1 MSEQLSV
8 SQLPESTAWVLQQLG
23 LVSADNTVQREHVR
37 TLGEFVVR
45 FAGTSPVVASMSPV
59 VTTTVT
65 SSASTPTS
73 TDESLSASNT
83 MRTRTRRGPTKAERR
98 SEMTQQIARYLQ
110 DKPGVTLEEI
120 ASALNAPL
128 TEVTAAARPVD
139 WLILGSDELV
149 QPAVRVES
157 EAIVASRD
165 RARAAL
171 LASSLMT
178 KPLSHQNYTALIREG
193 RVKGPSVARIVQL
206 FGSWTA
212 ACNEVGVTSG
222 EPLRTNYERTWT
234 EDDLLNYVERFLR
247 DNTFRGA
254 SHQFDQW
261 RATVNHSEK
270 VPSLGTVRNIVGGT
284 WNDIRTQA
292 LRRMRAKWDS

>member
-45 FAGTSPVVASMSPV
+45 FAGTSPAVATALPDF
-59 VTTTVT
+59 
-65 SSASTPTS
+65 AALTPTPQTS
-73 TDESLSASNT
+73 EAKPTSPL
-83 MRTRTRRGPTKAERR
+83 RTRARRGPTKAERR
-98 SEMTQQIARYLQ
+98 SEMTQQIVRYLQ

-120 ASALNAPL
+120 ATAFNAPL
-128 TEVTAAARPVD
+128 TDVTAAARPVD

-157 EAIVASRD
+157 EAIIASRD

-171 LASSLMT
+171 LASSLLT
-178 KPLSHQNYTALIREG
+178 KPLSHQNYTALLREG

-292 LRRMRAKWDS
+292 LRRMRAKWDV

>member
-1 MSEQLSV
+1 VSEQLSV

-45 FAGTSPVVASMSPV
+45 FAGTPAMPASGVAAVSPSTSTPV
-59 VTTTVT
+59 YSSESVP
-65 SSASTPTS
+65 SSAPV
-73 TDESLSASNT
+73 
-83 MRTRTRRGPTKAERR
+83 RTRARRGPTKAERR

-120 ASALNAPL
+120 AIALNAPL

-157 EAIVASRD
+157 EAIIASRD

-178 KPLSHQNYTALIREG
+178 KPLSHQNYTALLREG

-292 LRRMRAKWDS
+292 LRRMRAKWDV

>member
-1 MSEQLSV
+1 MSERLSINE
-8 SQLPESTAWVLQQLG
+8 LPASTVWALQELG
-23 LVSADNTVQREHVR
+23 LVDADNMVSREHVR

-45 FAGTSPVVASMSPV
+45 FAGVPAATPIAQSPAPSFSGDVNPSVP
-59 VTTTVT
+59 
-65 SSASTPTS
+65 PT
-73 TDESLSASNT
+73 
-83 MRTRTRRGPTKAERR
+83 RTRARRGPTKAERR
-98 SEMTQQIARYLQ
+98 SEMTMQISRYLQ

-120 ASALNAPL
+120 AEALNAPL
-128 TEVTAAARPVD
+128 TDVTAAARPVD
-139 WLILGSDELV
+139 WLILGADELV
-149 QPAVRVES
+149 QPKVRVES
-157 EAIVASRD
+157 DAIVASRD

-171 LASSLMT
+171 LAASLMA
-178 KPLSHQNYTALIREG
+178 KPLSHQNYTALLREG

-206 FGSWTA
+206 FGSWTT

-222 EPLRTNYERTWT
+222 EPLRSNYERTWT

-247 DNTFRGA
+247 DTAFRGA

-284 WNDIRTQA
+284 WNDIRSQA
-292 LRRMRAKWDS
+292 LRRMRAKWDV

>member
-1 MSEQLSV
+1 MSEQISIHD
-8 SQLPESTAWVLQQLG
+8 LPASTAWVLKELG
-23 LVSADNTVQREHVR
+23 LVSAENTVSRDHVR
-37 TLGEFVVR
+37 SLGEFVVR
-45 FAGTSPVVASMSPV
+45 FAGVPSSATAVSSPAAATAYTGEAHPTSPPV
-59 VTTTVT
+59 
-65 SSASTPTS
+65 
-73 TDESLSASNT
+73 
-83 MRTRTRRGPTKAERR
+83 RTRARRGPTKAERR
-98 SEMTQQIARYLQ
+98 SEMTMQISRYLQ

-120 ASALNAPL
+120 AHALNAPL
-128 TEVTAAARPVD
+128 TDVTAAARPVD
-139 WLILGSDELV
+139 WLILGADELV
-149 QPAVRVES
+149 QPTVRIES
-157 EAIVASRD
+157 DAIVASRD

-171 LASSLMT
+171 LAASLMA
-178 KPLSHQNYTALIREG
+178 KPLSHQSYTALLREG

-206 FGSWTA
+206 FGSWTT

-222 EPLRTNYERTWT
+222 EPLRSNYERTWT

-247 DNTFRGA
+247 DTAFRGA

-292 LRRMRAKWDS
+292 LRRMRAKWDV

>member
-1 MSEQLSV
+1 VPEQIAIHD
-8 SQLPESTAWVLQQLG
+8 LPASTAWVLKELG
-23 LVSADNTVQREHVR
+23 LVTVDNTVSRDHVR
-37 TLGEFVVR
+37 SLGEFVVR
-45 FAGTSPVVASMSPV
+45 FAGVPSSATAVSSPAAAPSHAGEAHATASPV
-59 VTTTVT
+59 
-65 SSASTPTS
+65 
-73 TDESLSASNT
+73 
-83 MRTRTRRGPTKAERR
+83 RTRTRRGPTKAERR
-98 SEMTQQIARYLQ
+98 SEMTMQISRYLQ

-120 ASALNAPL
+120 ANALNAPL
-128 TEVTAAARPVD
+128 TDVTAAARPVD
-139 WLILGSDELV
+139 WLILGTDELV
-149 QPAVRVES
+149 QPTVRIES
-157 EAIVASRD
+157 EAIIASRE

-171 LASSLMT
+171 LAASLMA
-178 KPLSHQNYTALIREG
+178 KPLSHQSYTALIREG

-206 FGSWTA
+206 FGSWTS

-222 EPLRTNYERTWT
+222 EPLRSNYERTWT

-247 DNTFRGA
+247 DTTFRGA

-292 LRRMRAKWDS
+292 LRRMRAKWDN

>member
-1 MSEQLSV
+1 MSEELSV

-23 LVSADNTVQREHVR
+23 LVTPENTVQREHVR

-45 FAGTSPVVASMSPV
+45 FAGTPSIAASASVVASVPQDSYLTETHPTAPPV
-59 VTTTVT
+59 
-65 SSASTPTS
+65 
-73 TDESLSASNT
+73 
-83 MRTRTRRGPTKAERR
+83 RTRARRGPTKAERR
-98 SEMTQQIARYLQ
+98 TEMTQQIARYLQ

-120 ASALNAPL
+120 ATALNAPI
-128 TEVTAAARPVD
+128 TDVTAAARPVD
-139 WLILGSDELV
+139 WLILGADELV
-149 QPAVRVES
+149 QPQVRVES

-171 LASSLMT
+171 LASSLMV

-247 DNTFRGA
+247 DTTFRGA

-261 RATVNHSEK
+261 RATVNHAEK

-292 LRRMRAKWDS
+292 LRRMRAKWDI

>member
-1 MSEQLSV
+1 VSEQISITE
-8 SQLPESTAWVLQQLG
+8 LPTSTLWVLQELG
-23 LVSADNTVQREHVR
+23 LVSAASTVSREHVR

-45 FAGTSPVVASMSPV
+45 FAGTPVMPASGVAAVVPPTSAPV
-59 VTTTVT
+59 YSNESVS
-65 SSASTPTS
+65 SSAPVH
-73 TDESLSASNT
+73 
-83 MRTRTRRGPTKAERR
+83 TRARRGPTKAERR
-98 SEMTQQIARYLQ
+98 SEMMQQIARYLQ

-120 ASALNAPL
+120 AEALNAPI
-128 TEVTAAARPVD
+128 TDVTAAARPVD
-139 WLILGSDELV
+139 WLILGADELV
-149 QPAVRVES
+149 QPTVRVES
-157 EAIVASRD
+157 EAIIASRD

-178 KPLSHQNYTALIREG
+178 KPLSHQNYTALLREG

>member
-1 MSEQLSV
+1 MPEQISIHD
-8 SQLPESTAWVLQQLG
+8 LPASTAWVLKELG
-23 LVSADNTVQREHVR
+23 LVSADNTVSRDHVR
-37 TLGEFVVR
+37 SLGEFVVR
-45 FAGTSPVVASMSPV
+45 FAGVPSSAAAVSSPAA
-59 VTTTVT
+59 TTTYT
-65 SSASTPTS
+65 GEAHATPPPV
-73 TDESLSASNT
+73 
-83 MRTRTRRGPTKAERR
+83 RTRARRGPTKAERR
-98 SEMTQQIARYLQ
+98 SEMTMQIARYLQ

-120 ASALNAPL
+120 AHALNAPL
-128 TEVTAAARPVD
+128 TDVTAAARPVD
-139 WLILGSDELV
+139 WLILGAHELV
-149 QPAVRVES
+149 QPTVRVES
-157 EAIVASRD
+157 DAIVASRE

-171 LASSLMT
+171 LAASLMA
-178 KPLSHQNYTALIREG
+178 KPLSHQSYTALIREG

-206 FGSWTA
+206 FGSWTT

-222 EPLRTNYERTWT
+222 EPLRSNYERTWT

-247 DNTFRGA
+247 DTTFRGA

-292 LRRMRAKWDS
+292 LRRMRAKWEAR

>member
-1 MSEQLSV
+1 MAEQISIND
-8 SQLPESTAWVLQQLG
+8 LPASTAWVLKELG
-23 LVSADNTVQREHVR
+23 LVSADNTVSRDHVR
-37 TLGEFVVR
+37 SLGEFVVR
-45 FAGTSPVVASMSPV
+45 FAGVPSSAAAVTSPAAATTYTGEAHSTTPPV
-59 VTTTVT
+59 
-65 SSASTPTS
+65 
-73 TDESLSASNT
+73 
-83 MRTRTRRGPTKAERR
+83 RTRARRGPTKAERR
-98 SEMTQQIARYLQ
+98 SEMTMQISRYLQ

-120 ASALNAPL
+120 AYALNAPL
-128 TEVTAAARPVD
+128 TDVTAAARPVD
-139 WLILGSDELV
+139 WLILGADELV
-149 QPAVRVES
+149 QPTVRIES
-157 EAIVASRD
+157 DAIVASRD

-171 LASSLMT
+171 LAASLMA
-178 KPLSHQNYTALIREG
+178 KPLSHQSYTALIREG

-206 FGSWTA
+206 FGSWTT

-222 EPLRTNYERTWT
+222 EPLRSNYERTWT

-247 DNTFRGA
+247 DTTFRGA

-292 LRRMRAKWDS
+292 LRRMRAKWDN

>member
-1 MSEQLSV
+1 VPEQISIHD
-8 SQLPESTAWVLQQLG
+8 LPASTAWVLKELG
-23 LVSADNTVQREHVR
+23 LVSADNTVSRDHVR
-37 TLGEFVVR
+37 SLGEFVVR
-45 FAGTSPVVASMSPV
+45 FAGVPSSAAAVSSPAA
-59 VTTTVT
+59 TTTYT
-65 SSASTPTS
+65 GEAHATPPPV
-73 TDESLSASNT
+73 
-83 MRTRTRRGPTKAERR
+83 RTRARRGPTKAERR
-98 SEMTQQIARYLQ
+98 SEMTMQIARYLQ

-120 ASALNAPL
+120 AHALNAPL
-128 TEVTAAARPVD
+128 TDVTAAARPVD
-139 WLILGSDELV
+139 WLILGAHELV
-149 QPAVRVES
+149 QPTVRVES
-157 EAIVASRD
+157 DAIVASRE

-171 LASSLMT
+171 LAASLMA
-178 KPLSHQNYTALIREG
+178 KPLSHQSYTALIREG

-206 FGSWTA
+206 FGSWTT

-222 EPLRTNYERTWT
+222 EPLRSHYERTWT

-247 DNTFRGA
+247 DTTFRGA

-292 LRRMRAKWDS
+292 LRRMRAKWEAR

>member
-1 MSEQLSV
+1 MSERLSINE
-8 SQLPESTAWVLQQLG
+8 LPTSTVWALRELG
-23 LVSADNTVQREHVR
+23 LVGADNMVSREHVR

-45 FAGTSPVVASMSPV
+45 FAGVP
-59 VTTTVT
+59 VTT
-65 SSASTPTS
+65 SIAQTPAPS
-73 TDESLSASNT
+73 FSGDVHPIAPPV
-83 MRTRTRRGPTKAERR
+83 RTRVRRGPTKAERR
-98 SEMTQQIARYLQ
+98 SEMTMQISRYLQ

-120 ASALNAPL
+120 AEALNAPL
-128 TEVTAAARPVD
+128 TDVTAAARPVD
-139 WLILGSDELV
+139 WLILGADELV
-149 QPAVRVES
+149 QPTVRIES
-157 EAIVASRD
+157 DAIVASRD

-171 LASSLMT
+171 LAASLMA
-178 KPLSHQNYTALIREG
+178 KPLSHQSYTALIREG

-206 FGSWTA
+206 FGSWTT

-222 EPLRTNYERTWT
+222 EPLRSNYERTWT

-247 DNTFRGA
+247 DTTFRGA

-292 LRRMRAKWDS
+292 LRRMRAKWDV

>member
-1 MSEQLSV
+1 M
-8 SQLPESTAWVLQQLG
+8 
-23 LVSADNTVQREHVR
+23 
-37 TLGEFVVR
+37 
-45 FAGTSPVVASMSPV
+45 
-59 VTTTVT
+59 
-65 SSASTPTS
+65 
-73 TDESLSASNT
+73 
-83 MRTRTRRGPTKAERR
+83 
-98 SEMTQQIARYLQ
+98 QISRYLQ

-120 ASALNAPL
+120 ANALNAPL
-128 TEVTAAARPVD
+128 TDVTSAARPVD
-139 WLILGSDELV
+139 WLILDTDELV
-149 QPAVRVES
+149 QPTVRIES
-157 EAIVASRD
+157 EAIIASRE

-171 LASSLMT
+171 LAAGLMA
-178 KPLSHQNYTALIREG
+178 KPLSHQSYTALIREG

-206 FGSWTA
+206 FGSWTT

-222 EPLRTNYERTWT
+222 EPLRSNYERTWT

-247 DNTFRGA
+247 DTTFRGA

-292 LRRMRAKWDS
+292 LRRMRAKWDN

>member
-1 MSEQLSV
+1 VPEQIAIHD
-8 SQLPESTAWVLQQLG
+8 LPASTAWVLKELG
-23 LVSADNTVQREHVR
+23 LVTVDNTVSRDHVR
-37 TLGEFVVR
+37 SLGEFVVR
-45 FAGTSPVVASMSPV
+45 FAGVPSSATAVSSPAAAPSHAGEAHATASPV
-59 VTTTVT
+59 
-65 SSASTPTS
+65 
-73 TDESLSASNT
+73 
-83 MRTRTRRGPTKAERR
+83 RTRTRRGPTKAERR
-98 SEMTQQIARYLQ
+98 SEMTMQISRYLQ

-120 ASALNAPL
+120 ANALNAPL
-128 TEVTAAARPVD
+128 TDVTAAARPVD
-139 WLILGSDELV
+139 WLILGTDELV
-149 QPAVRVES
+149 QPTVRIES
-157 EAIVASRD
+157 EAIIASRE

-171 LASSLMT
+171 LAASLMA
-178 KPLSHQNYTALIREG
+178 KPLSHQSYTALIREG

-206 FGSWTA
+206 FGSWTT

-222 EPLRTNYERTWT
+222 EPLRSNYERTWT

-247 DNTFRGA
+247 DTTFRGA

-292 LRRMRAKWDS
+292 LRRMRAKWDN

>member
-1 MSEQLSV
+1 MSERLSINELPV
-8 SQLPESTAWVLQQLG
+8 STVWALRELG
-23 LVSADNTVQREHVR
+23 LVAADNSVSREHVR

-45 FAGTSPVVASMSPV
+45 FAGVPGATPLTQPSALADGGEVNPTVPPV
-59 VTTTVT
+59 
-65 SSASTPTS
+65 
-73 TDESLSASNT
+73 
-83 MRTRTRRGPTKAERR
+83 RTRARRGPTKAERR
-98 SEMTQQIARYLQ
+98 SEMTMQISRYLQ

-120 ASALNAPL
+120 SVALNAPL
-128 TEVTAAARPVD
+128 TDVTAAARPVD
-139 WLILGSDELV
+139 WLILGADELV
-149 QPAVRVES
+149 QPAVRIES
-157 EAIVASRD
+157 DAIVASRD

-171 LASSLMT
+171 LAASLMA
-178 KPLSHQNYTALIREG
+178 KPLSHQSYTALLREG

-206 FGSWTA
+206 FGSWTT

-222 EPLRTNYERTWT
+222 EPLRSNYERTWT

-247 DNTFRGA
+247 DTTFRGA

-292 LRRMRAKWDS
+292 LRRMRAKWDV

>member
-1 MSEQLSV
+1 MSEQIFIHD
-8 SQLPESTAWVLQQLG
+8 LPSSTAWVLKELG
-23 LVSADNTVQREHVR
+23 LVATDNTVSRDHVR
-37 TLGEFVVR
+37 ALGEFVVR
-45 FAGTSPVVASMSPV
+45 FAGVPTATPVQSTSLITCKGEGNPTAPPV
-59 VTTTVT
+59 
-65 SSASTPTS
+65 
-73 TDESLSASNT
+73 
-83 MRTRTRRGPTKAERR
+83 RTRARRGPTKAERR
-98 SEMTQQIARYLQ
+98 SEMTMQISRYLQ

-120 ASALNAPL
+120 ANALNAPL
-128 TEVTAAARPVD
+128 TDVTAAARPVD
-139 WLILGSDELV
+139 WLILGTDELV
-149 QPAVRVES
+149 QPTVRIES
-157 EAIVASRD
+157 EAIIASRE

-171 LASSLMT
+171 LAASLMA
-178 KPLSHQNYTALIREG
+178 KPLSHQSYTALIREG

-206 FGSWTA
+206 FGSWTS

-222 EPLRTNYERTWT
+222 EPLRSNYERTWT

-247 DNTFRGA
+247 DTTFRGA

-292 LRRMRAKWDS
+292 LRRMRAKWDN

>member
-8 SQLPESTAWVLQQLG
+8 SQLPESTAWVLQELG
-23 LVSADNTVQREHVR
+23 LVSADNTVKREHVR
-37 TLGEFVVR
+37 SLGEFVVR
-45 FAGTSPVVASMSPV
+45 FAGTSPVVATMSSVAASHGSATP
-59 VTTTVT
+59 
-65 SSASTPTS
+65 SPASTPTYS
-73 TDESLSASNT
+73 TETNPSAPV
-83 MRTRTRRGPTKAERR
+83 RTRARRGPTKAERR

-110 DKPGVTLEEI
+110 DKPGVTLEEL

-178 KPLSHQNYTALIREG
+178 KPLRHQNYTALLREG

-234 EDDLLNYVERFLR
+234 ED
-247 DNTFRGA
+247 A
-254 SHQFDQW
+254 
-261 RATVNHSEK
+261 
-270 VPSLGTVRNIVGGT
+270 
-284 WNDIRTQA
+284 
-292 LRRMRAKWDS
+292 

>member
-1 MSEQLSV
+1 VSERLSINE
-8 SQLPESTAWVLQQLG
+8 LPASTVWALRELG
-23 LVSADNTVQREHVR
+23 LIDADNTVSREHVR

-45 FAGTSPVVASMSPV
+45 FAGVPA
-59 VTTTVT
+59 TTPI
-65 SSASTPTS
+65 AQTPTPS
-73 TDESLSASNT
+73 FSGDVHPTAPPV
-83 MRTRTRRGPTKAERR
+83 RTRARRGPTKAERR
-98 SEMTQQIARYLQ
+98 SEMTMQISRYLQ

-120 ASALNAPL
+120 ATALNAPL
-128 TEVTAAARPVD
+128 TDVTAAARPVD
-139 WLILGSDELV
+139 WLILGADELV
-149 QPAVRVES
+149 QPTVRVES

-171 LASSLMT
+171 LAASLMA
-178 KPLSHQNYTALIREG
+178 KPLSHQSYTALLREG

-206 FGSWTA
+206 FGSWTT

-222 EPLRTNYERTWT
+222 EPLRSNYERTWT

-247 DNTFRGA
+247 DTAFRGA

-292 LRRMRAKWDS
+292 LRRMRAKWDA

>member
-1 MSEQLSV
+1 VSERLSIIE
-8 SQLPESTAWVLQQLG
+8 LPASTVWALRELG
-23 LVSADNTVQREHVR
+23 LVAPDNSVSREHVR

-45 FAGTSPVVASMSPV
+45 FAGVPA
-59 VTTTVT
+59 
-65 SSASTPTS
+65 ATPIAQTLAPS
-73 TDESLSASNT
+73 FSGDVNPTAPPA
-83 MRTRTRRGPTKAERR
+83 RTRARRGPTKAERR
-98 SEMTQQIARYLQ
+98 SEMTMQIARYLQ

-120 ASALNAPL
+120 AEALNAPL
-128 TEVTAAARPVD
+128 TDVTAAARPVD
-139 WLILGSDELV
+139 WLILGAHELV
-149 QPAVRVES
+149 QPTVRIES
-157 EAIVASRD
+157 DAIVASRE

-171 LASSLMT
+171 LAASLMA
-178 KPLSHQNYTALIREG
+178 KPLSHQSYTALIREG

-206 FGSWTA
+206 FGSWTT

-222 EPLRTNYERTWT
+222 EPLRSNYERTWT

-247 DNTFRGA
+247 DTAFRGA

-292 LRRMRAKWDS
+292 LRRMRAQWDA

>member
-1 MSEQLSV
+1 VPEKISV
-8 SQLPESTAWVLQQLG
+8 NDLPTSTAWVLKELG
-23 LVSADNTVQREHVR
+23 LVAADNTVSRDHVR
-37 TLGEFVVR
+37 SLGEFVVR
-45 FAGTSPVVASMSPV
+45 FAGVATPAHVVS
-59 VTTTVT
+59 
-65 SSASTPTS
+65 SSAGMSVHAGEAHPTPPPV
-73 TDESLSASNT
+73 
-83 MRTRTRRGPTKAERR
+83 RTRARRGPTKAERR
-98 SEMTQQIARYLQ
+98 SEMTMQISRYLQ

-120 ASALNAPL
+120 ANALNAPL
-128 TEVTAAARPVD
+128 TDVTAAARPVD
-139 WLILGSDELV
+139 WLILGVDELV
-149 QPAVRVES
+149 QPTVRIES
-157 EAIVASRD
+157 DAIVASRD

-171 LASSLMT
+171 LAASLMA
-178 KPLSHQNYTALIREG
+178 KPLSHQSYTALIREG

-206 FGSWTA
+206 FGSWTT

-222 EPLRTNYERTWT
+222 EPLRSNYERTWT

-247 DNTFRGA
+247 DTMFRGA

>member
-1 MSEQLSV
+1 MSERLSINE
-8 SQLPESTAWVLQQLG
+8 LPASTVWALQELG
-23 LVSADNTVQREHVR
+23 LVDAENMVSREHVR

-45 FAGTSPVVASMSPV
+45 FAGVPSTAADVSSPASIQSFAGEAHSTMPPV
-59 VTTTVT
+59 
-65 SSASTPTS
+65 
-73 TDESLSASNT
+73 
-83 MRTRTRRGPTKAERR
+83 RTRARRGPTKAERR
-98 SEMTQQIARYLQ
+98 SEMTMQISRYLQ

-120 ASALNAPL
+120 ANALNAPL
-128 TEVTAAARPVD
+128 TDVTAAARPVD
-139 WLILGSDELV
+139 WLILGADELV
-149 QPAVRVES
+149 QPTVRIES
-157 EAIVASRD
+157 DAIVASRD

-171 LASSLMT
+171 LAASLMA
-178 KPLSHQNYTALIREG
+178 KPLSHQSYTALLREG

-206 FGSWTA
+206 FGSWTT

-222 EPLRTNYERTWT
+222 EPLRSNYERTWT

-247 DNTFRGA
+247 DTAFRGA

-292 LRRMRAKWDS
+292 LRRMRAKWDV

>member
-1 MSEQLSV
+1 VPEQIAIHD
-8 SQLPESTAWVLQQLG
+8 LPASTAWVLKELG
-23 LVSADNTVQREHVR
+23 LVTADNTVSRDHVR
-37 TLGEFVVR
+37 SLGEFVVR
-45 FAGTSPVVASMSPV
+45 FAGVP
-59 VTTTVT
+59 
-65 SSASTPTS
+65 SSATAVSSPATAPSYAGEAHAT
-73 TDESLSASNT
+73 APAV
-83 MRTRTRRGPTKAERR
+83 RTRARRGPTKAERR
-98 SEMTQQIARYLQ
+98 SEMTMQISRYLQ

-120 ASALNAPL
+120 ANALNAPL
-128 TEVTAAARPVD
+128 TDVTSAARPVD
-139 WLILGSDELV
+139 WLILDTDELV
-149 QPAVRVES
+149 QPTVRIES
-157 EAIVASRD
+157 EAIIASRE

-171 LASSLMT
+171 LAAGLMA
-178 KPLSHQNYTALIREG
+178 KPLSHQSYTALIREG

-206 FGSWTA
+206 FGSWTT

-222 EPLRTNYERTWT
+222 EPLRSNYERTWT

-247 DNTFRGA
+247 DTTFRGA

-292 LRRMRAKWDS
+292 LRRMRAKWDN

>member
-1 MSEQLSV
+1 VSERLLINE
-8 SQLPESTAWVLQQLG
+8 LPASTVWALRELG
-23 LVSADNTVQREHVR
+23 LVAADDTVSRDHVR

-45 FAGTSPVVASMSPV
+45 FAGV
-59 VTTTVT
+59 
-65 SSASTPTS
+65 SSATPIAHTPAPSFSGEAYLSTPPT
-73 TDESLSASNT
+73 
-83 MRTRTRRGPTKAERR
+83 RTRARRGPTKAERR
-98 SEMTQQIARYLQ
+98 SEMTMQISRYLQ

-120 ASALNAPL
+120 ATALNAPL
-128 TEVTAAARPVD
+128 TDVTAAARPVD
-139 WLILGSDELV
+139 WLILGANELV
-149 QPAVRVES
+149 QPTVRIES
-157 EAIVASRD
+157 DAIVASRD

-171 LASSLMT
+171 LAASLMA
-178 KPLSHQNYTALIREG
+178 KPLSHQSYTALIREG

-206 FGSWTA
+206 FGSWTT

-222 EPLRTNYERTWT
+222 EPLRSNYERTWT

-247 DNTFRGA
+247 DTTFRGA

-292 LRRMRAKWDS
+292 LRRMRAKWDN

>member
-1 MSEQLSV
+1 VSERLSANEI
-8 SQLPESTAWVLQQLG
+8 PASTVWALQELG
-23 LVSADNTVQREHVR
+23 LVDADNTVSREHVR

-45 FAGTSPVVASMSPV
+45 FAGVPGTSQTASSPAVAPTFKSEAHPNSAPV
-59 VTTTVT
+59 
-65 SSASTPTS
+65 
-73 TDESLSASNT
+73 
-83 MRTRTRRGPTKAERR
+83 RTRARRGPTKAERR
-98 SEMTQQIARYLQ
+98 SEMTMQISRYLQ
-110 DKPGVTLEEI
+110 DTPGVTLEEI
-120 ASALNAPL
+120 ADALNAPL
-128 TEVTAAARPVD
+128 TDVTAAARPVD
-139 WLILGSDELV
+139 WLILGAHELV
-149 QPAVRVES
+149 QPTVRIES
-157 EAIVASRD
+157 DAIVASRD

-171 LASSLMT
+171 LAASLMA
-178 KPLSHQNYTALIREG
+178 KPLSHQSYTALIREG

-206 FGSWTA
+206 FGSWTT

-222 EPLRTNYERTWT
+222 EPLRSNYERTWT

-247 DNTFRGA
+247 DTTFRGA

-292 LRRMRAKWDS
+292 LRRMRAKWDAQ

>member
-1 MSEQLSV
+1 MSERLSINE
-8 SQLPESTAWVLQQLG
+8 LPASTVWALQELG
-23 LVSADNTVQREHVR
+23 LVDADNMVSREHVR

-45 FAGTSPVVASMSPV
+45 FAGVPAATPIAQSPAPSFSGDVNPSVP
-59 VTTTVT
+59 
-65 SSASTPTS
+65 PT
-73 TDESLSASNT
+73 
-83 MRTRTRRGPTKAERR
+83 RTRARRGPTKAERR
-98 SEMTQQIARYLQ
+98 SEMTMQISRYLQ

-120 ASALNAPL
+120 ATALNAPL
-128 TEVTAAARPVD
+128 TDVTAAARPVD
-139 WLILGSDELV
+139 WLILGADELV
-149 QPAVRVES
+149 QPTVRVES
-157 EAIVASRD
+157 DAIVASRD

-171 LASSLMT
+171 LAASLMA
-178 KPLSHQNYTALIREG
+178 KPLSHQSYTALLREG

-206 FGSWTA
+206 FGSWTT

-222 EPLRTNYERTWT
+222 EPLRSNYERTWT
-234 EDDLLNYVERFLR
+234 EDDLLNHVERFLR
-247 DNTFRGA
+247 DTAFRGA

-292 LRRMRAKWDS
+292 LRRMRAKWDV

>member
-1 MSEQLSV
+1 MSERLSINE
-8 SQLPESTAWVLQQLG
+8 LPTSTVWALRELG
-23 LVSADNTVQREHVR
+23 LVGADNTVSREHVR

-45 FAGTSPVVASMSPV
+45 FAGVPAATPSTQTPAPSFSGEANPTAAPV
-59 VTTTVT
+59 
-65 SSASTPTS
+65 
-73 TDESLSASNT
+73 
-83 MRTRTRRGPTKAERR
+83 RTRARRGPTKAERR
-98 SEMTQQIARYLQ
+98 SEMTMQISRYLQ

-120 ASALNAPL
+120 AEALNAPL
-128 TEVTAAARPVD
+128 TDVTAAARPVD
-139 WLILGSDELV
+139 WLILGADELV
-149 QPAVRVES
+149 QPSVRVES
-157 EAIVASRD
+157 DAIVASRD

-171 LASSLMT
+171 LAASLMA
-178 KPLSHQNYTALIREG
+178 KPLSHQSYTALLREG

-206 FGSWTA
+206 FGSWTT

-222 EPLRTNYERTWT
+222 EPLRSNYERTWT

-247 DNTFRGA
+247 DTAFRGA

-284 WNDIRTQA
+284 WNDIRSQA
-292 LRRMRAKWDS
+292 LRRMRAKWDV

>member
-23 LVSADNTVQREHVR
+23 LVSHDNTVQREHVR

-45 FAGTSPVVASMSPV
+45 FAGTSPAVASMSPIQ
-59 VTTTVT
+59 TTPVGT
-65 SSASTPTS
+65 SVPPQSSTGEAQAPV
-73 TDESLSASNT
+73 
-83 MRTRTRRGPTKAERR
+83 RTRARRGPTKAERR

-120 ASALNAPL
+120 AAALNAPL

-157 EAIVASRD
+157 EAIIASRD

-178 KPLSHQNYTALIREG
+178 KPLSHQNYTALLREG

-261 RATVNHSEK
+261 RATVNRSEK

-292 LRRMRAKWDS
+292 LRRMRAKWDV

>member
-1 MSEQLSV
+1 M
-8 SQLPESTAWVLQQLG
+8 
-23 LVSADNTVQREHVR
+23 
-37 TLGEFVVR
+37 
-45 FAGTSPVVASMSPV
+45 
-59 VTTTVT
+59 
-65 SSASTPTS
+65 
-73 TDESLSASNT
+73 T
-83 MRTRTRRGPTKAERR
+83 M
-98 SEMTQQIARYLQ
+98 QISRYLQ

-120 ASALNAPL
+120 AHALNAPL
-128 TEVTAAARPVD
+128 TDVTAAARPVD
-139 WLILGSDELV
+139 WLILGVDELV
-149 QPAVRVES
+149 QPTVRIES
-157 EAIVASRD
+157 DAIVASRD

-171 LASSLMT
+171 LAASLMA
-178 KPLSHQNYTALIREG
+178 KPLSHQSYTALIREG

-206 FGSWTA
+206 FGSWTT

-222 EPLRTNYERTWT
+222 EPLRSNYERTWT
-234 EDDLLNYVERFLR
+234 ENDLLNYVERFLR
-247 DNTFRGA
+247 DTTFRGA

>member
-1 MSEQLSV
+1 MSEQISITE
-8 SQLPESTAWVLQQLG
+8 LPASTSWVLQELG
-23 LVSADNTVQREHVR
+23 LVSADSTVSREHVR

-45 FAGTSPVVASMSPV
+45 FAGTPAVPTSVVSAAVSSTSAPVYSSELVP
-59 VTTTVT
+59 
-65 SSASTPTS
+65 SSAPV
-73 TDESLSASNT
+73 
-83 MRTRTRRGPTKAERR
+83 RTRARRGPTKAERR

-120 ASALNAPL
+120 AEALNAPI
-128 TEVTAAARPVD
+128 TDVTAAARPVD
-139 WLILGSDELV
+139 WLILGADELV

-157 EAIVASRD
+157 EAIIASRD

-178 KPLSHQNYTALIREG
+178 KPLSHQNYTALLREG

-222 EPLRTNYERTWT
+222 EPLRSNYERTWT

-247 DNTFRGA
+247 DTSFRGA

-292 LRRMRAKWDS
+292 LRRMRAKWDI

>member
-1 MSEQLSV
+1 MSEQLPV

-23 LVSADNTVQREHVR
+23 LVTSENTVQREHVR
-37 TLGEFVVR
+37 TLGEFIVR
-45 FAGTSPVVASMSPV
+45 FAGTSPAV
-59 VTTTVT
+59 VTLPSLV
-65 SSASTPTS
+65 STYAVEVNPTPPPV
-73 TDESLSASNT
+73 
-83 MRTRTRRGPTKAERR
+83 RTRARRGPTKAERR

-128 TEVTAAARPVD
+128 TEITAAARPVD
-139 WLILGSDELV
+139 WLILGADELV
-149 QPAVRVES
+149 QPTVRVES

-171 LASSLMT
+171 LASSLMV
-178 KPLSHQNYTALIREG
+178 KPLSHQNYTALLREG

-247 DNTFRGA
+247 DTTFRGA

-261 RATVNHSEK
+261 RATVNQTEK

-292 LRRMRAKWDS
+292 LRRMRAKWDV

>member
-1 MSEQLSV
+1 MSERLSINE
-8 SQLPESTAWVLQQLG
+8 LPTSTVWALRELG
-23 LVSADNTVQREHVR
+23 LVGADNTVSREHVR

-45 FAGTSPVVASMSPV
+45 FAGVPAATPSTQTPAPSFSGEANPTAAPV
-59 VTTTVT
+59 
-65 SSASTPTS
+65 
-73 TDESLSASNT
+73 
-83 MRTRTRRGPTKAERR
+83 RTRARRGPTKAERR
-98 SEMTQQIARYLQ
+98 SEMTMQISRYLQ

-120 ASALNAPL
+120 AEALNAPL
-128 TEVTAAARPVD
+128 TDVTAAARPVD
-139 WLILGSDELV
+139 WLILGADELV
-149 QPAVRVES
+149 QPTVRVES
-157 EAIVASRD
+157 DAIVASRD

-171 LASSLMT
+171 LAASLMA
-178 KPLSHQNYTALIREG
+178 KPLSHQSYTALLREG

-206 FGSWTA
+206 FGSWTT

-222 EPLRTNYERTWT
+222 EPLRSNYERTWT

-247 DNTFRGA
+247 DTAFRGA

-284 WNDIRTQA
+284 WNDIRSQA
-292 LRRMRAKWDS
+292 LRRMRAKWDV

>member
-1 MSEQLSV
+1 MSERLSINELPV
-8 SQLPESTAWVLQQLG
+8 STVWALRELG
-23 LVSADNTVQREHVR
+23 LVGADNTVSREHVR

-45 FAGTSPVVASMSPV
+45 FAGVPAATPSTQTPAPSFSGEANPTAAPV
-59 VTTTVT
+59 
-65 SSASTPTS
+65 
-73 TDESLSASNT
+73 
-83 MRTRTRRGPTKAERR
+83 RTRARRGPTKAERR
-98 SEMTQQIARYLQ
+98 SEMTMQISRYLQ

-120 ASALNAPL
+120 AEALNAPL
-128 TEVTAAARPVD
+128 TDVTAAARPVD
-139 WLILGSDELV
+139 WLILGADELV
-149 QPAVRVES
+149 QPTVRVES
-157 EAIVASRD
+157 DAIVASRD

-171 LASSLMT
+171 LAASLMA
-178 KPLSHQNYTALIREG
+178 KPLSHQSYTALLREG

-206 FGSWTA
+206 FGSWTT

-222 EPLRTNYERTWT
+222 EPLRSNYERTWT

-247 DNTFRGA
+247 DTAFRGA

-284 WNDIRTQA
+284 WNDIRSQA
-292 LRRMRAKWDS
+292 LRRMRAKWDV

>member
-1 MSEQLSV
+1 VSEQISIHD
-8 SQLPESTAWVLQQLG
+8 LPASTAWVLKELG
-23 LVSADNTVQREHVR
+23 LVSAENTVSRDHVR
-37 TLGEFVVR
+37 SLGEFVVR
-45 FAGTSPVVASMSPV
+45 FAGVPSSATAVSSPAAATAYTGEAHPTSPPV
-59 VTTTVT
+59 
-65 SSASTPTS
+65 
-73 TDESLSASNT
+73 
-83 MRTRTRRGPTKAERR
+83 RTRARRGPTKAERR
-98 SEMTQQIARYLQ
+98 SEMTMQISRYLQ

-120 ASALNAPL
+120 AHALNAPL
-128 TEVTAAARPVD
+128 TDVTAAARPVD
-139 WLILGSDELV
+139 WLILGADELV
-149 QPAVRVES
+149 QPTVRIES
-157 EAIVASRD
+157 DAIVASRD

-171 LASSLMT
+171 LAASLMA
-178 KPLSHQNYTALIREG
+178 KPLSHQSYTALLREG

-206 FGSWTA
+206 FGSWTT

-222 EPLRTNYERTWT
+222 EPLRSNYERTWT

-247 DNTFRGA
+247 DTAFRGA

-292 LRRMRAKWDS
+292 LRRMRAKWDV